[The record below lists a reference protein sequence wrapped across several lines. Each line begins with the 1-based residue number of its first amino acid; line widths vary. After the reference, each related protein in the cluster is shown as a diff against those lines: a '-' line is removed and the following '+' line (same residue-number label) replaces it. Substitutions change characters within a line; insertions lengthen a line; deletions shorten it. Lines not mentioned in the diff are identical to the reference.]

1 VNPNSIHSGQSST
14 GTVTLTSP
22 APAGG
27 KVISLGANSFQ
38 ITIPSSVTV
47 PAGAKT
53 ATFTIKAL
61 TVGAAEN
68 VRVYAWFNGQ
78 GVRTTLKLVP

>member
-1 VNPNSIHSGQSST
+1 M
-14 GTVTLTSP
+14 
-22 APAGG
+22 
-27 KVISLGANSFQ
+27 
-38 ITIPSSVTV
+38 TIPPSVTV

-61 TVGAAEN
+61 SIGAAEN

-78 GVRTTLKLVP
+78 GVRTTLKLLP